1 MTIDKQTVSMSKI
14 ALTVKRVSVSVE
26 RRRKHF

>member
-1 MTIDKQTVSMSKI
+1 MTIDKQTVSMSNI